1 MQKNFGYNT
10 NFGLKSSELKKSF
23 ESVNICGQKNIWV
36 KKRLRQKNLVKIFF
50 WQIGPKILGPKTVI
64 PKKIR

>member
-36 KKRLRQKNLVKIFF
+36 KKRLRQKNK
-50 WQIGPKILGPKTVI
+50 IGPKILGPKTVI
-64 PKKIR
+64 PKKIM